1 MDSLS
6 SSDSALDTAIIKYT
20 PYLKELQTKLFHV
33 FLTFLTGG
41 VIGFIYYQKI
51 LGFIMRLFKMDG
63 INLVLTSPYQ
73 FIDLAVNTGLLTG
86 LVFALPLLGYHLLT
100 FVRPALSPKEF
111 NLLLRLY
118 PTAVVLFVVGF
129 SFGAWIIQLIITLYS
144 QTTLEFSVNNLWDIS
159 HFFSQI
165 LMTGISLA
173 IIFELPIV
181 LTALLR
187 LKFIKLSL
195 LQRSRRYIYA
205 AILIFVAF
213 LPPNDIIS
221 LALLSVPP
229 LLLFEITLLLNQKV

>member
-1 MDSLS
+1 MPAELS
-6 SSDSALDTAIIKYT
+6 QLDTAIIKYT

-33 FLTFLTGG
+33 LLTFLTGG

-86 LVFALPLLGYHLLT
+86 LVLALPLLGYHLLT

-173 IIFELPIV
+173 IIFELPII